1 MNKLLLIVSFTLG
14 LATAAQS
21 GYINNRDDWVNFDEE
36 MKEPFLFGMYEVITS
51 HDQNATAKQIKWKKT
66 VLDCMYEMEASAATL
81 VDMVDNYYQDLGNW
95 SKPVIQAVYDGLHK
109 ICVKD

>member
-1 MNKLLLIVSFTLG
+1 MKHLVLSLSLTVS

-21 GYINNRDDWVNFDEE
+21 GYINNRDDWVNFDKEL
-36 MKEPFLFGMYEVITS
+36 KEPFVLGMYEVITS
-51 HDQNATAKQIKWKKT
+51 HAHDATAKEIKWKKT
-66 VLDCMYEMEASAATL
+66 VLDCMYEMEASATTL

-95 SKPVIQAVYDGLHK
+95 SKPLIQAVIDGLHE